1 MTVFFLFMHGSG
13 NGLSIL
19 MTFRPGVWTT
29 LPQWL
34 MAYQVRQP

>member
-1 MTVFFLFMHGSG
+1 MTVYG

-19 MTFRPGVWTT
+19 MRFRPGVWTT

-34 MAYQVRQP
+34 SK